1 MARRNGLDIPVVYNS
16 SGYEKTETLKL
27 LEGYVD
33 IYLPDLKYLDPELA
47 QKFSYAPDYVQAAKV
62 QLERWCV
69 RPGNV
74 SLERMDTSGK
84 ELLSVI

>member
-1 MARRNGLDIPVVYNS
+1 MARRKGLDIPVVYNS

-47 QKFSYAPDYVQAAKV
+47 QK
-62 QLERWCV
+62 
-69 RPGNV
+69 NV
-74 SLERMDTSGK
+74 
-84 ELLSVI
+84 V

>member
-1 MARRNGLDIPVVYNS
+1 MAWRKGLDIPVVYNS

-47 QKFSYAPDYVQAAKV
+47 QIFLCAGLCAGCKG
-62 QLERWCV
+62 C
-69 RPGNV
+69 N
-74 SLERMDTSGK
+74 
-84 ELLSVI
+84 